1 VAVGGRQRSDQVD
14 VDVGEAAVGDRYLC
28 WLKVDV
34 FVNLAALAKHA
45 SPGHKC
51 YGLGHLRPAEPCGD
65 EAAS

>member
-45 SPGHKC
+45 SPGH
-51 YGLGHLRPAEPCGD
+51 
-65 EAAS
+65 